1 MITGTVEIA
10 VGETVHPVKVDMK
23 TLARLEELGLS
34 FIKTCRLVSQ
44 VQESKDYES
53 FPFARVSM
61 TIGAILRNSAVVV
74 SDDDIMAAMMAD
86 HGVVNAVKAV
96 NDIAVIAFPERPGAK
111 KAEA

>member
-1 MITGTVEIA
+1 MITGTVDIA
-10 VGETVHPVKVDMK
+10 IGESVHAVKVDMR

-61 TIGAILRNSAVVV
+61 TLGAVLRNSANQV
-74 SDDDIMAAMMAD
+74 SDDEIMAAMMSD
-86 HGVVNAVKAV
+86 GGVINAVKAV
-96 NDIAVIAFPERPGAK
+96 NDIATIAFPERPGAK
-111 KAEA
+111 KAQA